1 MSNLVLWFKHTNFV
15 WNKFGC
21 KEISLRKN
29 NLFCPQGIISMIYK
43 KKGNGIGS
51 GVRWDTLGKY
61 KNFQWNI
68 NSIQGNI
75 VYKFQWNIK
84 RNMNVNTNF
93 TEI

>member
-1 MSNLVLWFKHTNFV
+1 MFSDSNIPTLCEINLVVKKSHWEKITYSVLKGLFQWYIK
-15 WNKFGC
+15 
-21 KEISLRKN
+21 RKVMV
-29 NLFCPQGIISMIYK
+29 LEVVLDETRW
-43 KKGNGIGS
+43 GNI
-51 GVRWDTLGKY
+51 

-93 TEI
+93 NEI

>member
-61 KNFQWNI
+61 KKIFNEILTVFKEILFINF
-68 NSIQGNI
+68 S
-75 VYKFQWNIK
+75 
-84 RNMNVNTNF
+84 
-93 TEI
+93 EI

>member
-51 GVRWDTLGKY
+51 GVGGIRTIFNEILTVFKEILFA
-61 KNFQWNI
+61 NFN
-68 NSIQGNI
+68 
-75 VYKFQWNIK
+75 
-84 RNMNVNTNF
+84 
-93 TEI
+93 EI